1 MFDHKHVYVSLLKR
15 KCLKEKHVSVS
26 CFYSVGIVI
35 DDRLNWKPHIQS
47 AKSKLSSILYIMYK
61 ACKLITTAGMYTLY
75 CSLFQPYSI
84 YHTAMKY
91 GVIMLQMSNVCASF
105 EGKL

>member
-26 CFYSVGIVI
+26 CFYSVGIAI

-47 AKSKLSSILYIMYK
+47 AKSKLSSILYIIYK
-61 ACKLITTAGMYTLY
+61 ACKLI
-75 CSLFQPYSI
+75 SI
-84 YHTAMKY
+84 GHTAMKY
-91 GVIMLQMSNVCASF
+91 GVIMLQMSNVCASL